1 MRILHFILGKADKN
15 RPNGVNQVIAGLA
28 KYLVKEGVDLRV
40 LGKAQSVEREGSLI
54 YRDGFIVEAYSKL
67 SIGAITRFVDAVKS
81 SDIVHFHGLYNIYN
95 ILASLICVV
104 KQTPYIITLHDGLST
119 VRLNQ
124 RRRFLKR
131 MFNFLLQNRFVHGAS
146 AIHVLTEEESTD
158 LVNFGYK
165 GKIFV
170 ISNGVDLDDFPPA
183 PNKELVCRS
192 NRIRVGY
199 LGRLASEK
207 NIGNLISAIRKGFS
221 GAGVDLILA
230 GPASTYLEALL
241 KDASDISVEHVGPL
255 YGEEKIKFIQSLDLF
270 VHPAYCDVFSIAA
283 MEVLAV
289 GTPLVITRTS
299 NSAYFYNRNAFYM
312 CEPTAF
318 GINRG
323 IQHAIDTRQSW
334 ASIVNDGRNLIESQF
349 NWSVAAASLKAAY
362 LEIYSLGC
370 K

>member
-1 MRILHFILGKADKN
+1 MKILHFILGKADKN

-40 LGKAQSVEREGSLI
+40 LGKAGSVEREGAI
-54 YRDGFIVEAYSKL
+54 IDRDGFTVEAYSKL
-67 SIGAITRFVDAVKS
+67 TLKAIIRFVDSVKS
-81 SDIVHFHGLYNIYN
+81 ADIVHFHGLYSVYN
-95 ILASLICVV
+95 ILASLVCMVNH
-104 KQTPYIITLHDGLST
+104 TPYIITLHDGLS
-119 VRLNQ
+119 VIRLNQ

-131 MFNFLLQNRFVHGAS
+131 MFNLLVQNRFVHGAA

-158 LVNFGYK
+158 LVNFGYT
-165 GKIFV
+165 GKIYV
-170 ISNGVDLDDFPPA
+170 ISNGVDLDDFPQVV
-183 PNKELVCRS
+183 NNLVVRRS
-192 NRIRVGY
+192 ERLRVGY
-199 LGRLASEK
+199 LGRLAPEK
-207 NIGNLISAIRKGFS
+207 NIGSLISAISMGFT

-230 GPASTYLEALL
+230 GPASTYLDALL
-241 KDASDISVEHVGPL
+241 KDTSGVSVDHVGSL
-255 YGEEKIKFIQSLDLF
+255 YGEQKTEFIKSLDLF

-299 NSAYFYNRNAFYM
+299 DSAYFYNRNAFYM

-323 IQHAIDTRQSW
+323 IQLAIDTSDSW
-334 ASIVNDGRNLIESQF
+334 ACKSIEGRVLIDSEF

-362 LEIYSLGC
+362 LEIYSLSG

>member
-40 LGKAQSVEREGSLI
+40 LGKANSVEREGSYI
-54 YRDGFIVEAYSKL
+54 YRDGFAVEAYSRVTL
-67 SIGAITRFVDAVKS
+67 GVIRYFIDSVKS

-95 ILASLICVV
+95 ILASLVCLVEN
-104 KQTPYIITLHDGLST
+104 TPYVITLHDGLSP

-124 RRRFLKR
+124 RRRFFKR
-131 MFNFLLQNRFVHGAS
+131 MFNLLLQTRFIHGAA

-165 GKIFV
+165 GKIYV
-170 ISNGVDLDDFPPA
+170 ISNGVDLDDYPRVA
-183 PNKELVCRS
+183 NKQMESRS
-192 NRIRVGY
+192 RRLRVGY
-199 LGRLASEK
+199 LGRLAPEK
-207 NIGNLISAIRKGFS
+207 NIGSLMTAIRAGFT
-221 GAGVDLILA
+221 GASVDLILA
-230 GPASTYLEALL
+230 GPSSDYLESIL
-241 KDASDISVEHVGPL
+241 KDTTDLSLEYVGPL
-255 YGEEKIKFIQSLDLF
+255 YGEKKTEFIKSLDLF

-299 NSAYFYNRNAFYM
+299 NSSYFYNSNAFYM

-323 IQHAIDTRQSW
+323 IQHAIDTRHSW
-334 ASIVNDGRNLIESQF
+334 ASTVNDGRNLIESQF